1 MPTSATS
8 AVLEPDVVAAIAAE
22 VGCRPQQVEAAAG
35 LFAEGATVPFV
46 ARYRK
51 EVTGGLADAQLEVLA
66 RRRDYFL
73 ELAARRDV
81 ILGSLEEQGKLTP
94 ELEAAVRGTHSK
106 QELEDLYL
114 PYRPKRRTRAQ
125 IARERGLEPLADA
138 LLAGAA
144 GNGLPGALARPFVA
158 AGKGVEDE
166 AAALAGARDILAERL
181 AESAPARAGL
191 RRAMAGSGVLAVR
204 VAAGKETAPD
214 AAVYRDYFAHEEP
227 ARGVPS
233 HRLLA
238 ILRGERDGFLVSEL
252 RIDDVHEVAAL
263 AATWQVP
270 MLTPCGREV
279 AAATIDGYKR
289 LLRPSIANEVR
300 GELRERAEAEAIAV
314 FRANLEALLL
324 QAPFGQLPVMGLDPG
339 LRTGCKLAVV
349 DGTGR
354 VVATEVI
361 YPILHPER
369 EAAAAAT
376 VLALAARHGVRAIA
390 IGNGTA
396 SRETEVFARRV
407 LTDAGEEAVAQVVIA
422 VVPETG
428 ASVYSASAT
437 AREELPDLDVALRGA
452 VCIARRLQD
461 PLAELVKIEPR
472 SLGVGQYQHDVD
484 QKALDRELDTA
495 VEGAVNRVGVE
506 LNSASAPL
514 LRRISGLSERLA
526 RAVVEHRE
534 RQGPYRSRQALLGL
548 PGFGPKTFELAAGF
562 LRVRGGDHPLD
573 ATGVHPE
580 RYAVVQRMAGEL
592 GVPLAELVGNPAL
605 VSRLDFARFADAG
618 QGLGSFTLAD
628 IRVELERP
636 GRDPRPDFRTPKWRA
651 DVTSVK
657 DLAPGMVLEG
667 RVSNVTNFGAFV
679 DIGVHRDG
687 LVHVSELSHRWI
699 GDPRQAVQ
707 VGQVVSVKVLE
718 VDAQRERV
726 SLSLKALEPA
736 EAVVQAR
743 QEGSRGGGGGR
754 SEREGREGRERGSGR
769 GAEAERAARQ
779 PRAAASGAAGA
790 PPPSSPVGRPRGGE
804 SRRGAER
811 AGAERTGAQQAVP
824 PQAGGAKGARPG
836 ARDSRPGAKESRP
849 SAGAKEARP
858 AAGAATAARPPAKP
872 HATIEDLM
880 RKFNRR

>member
-1 MPTSATS
+1 MTTSA
-8 AVLEPDVVAAIAAE
+8 ALEPDFVAAIAAE
-22 VGCRPQQVEAAAG
+22 AGCRPQQVEAAAG
-35 LFAEGATVPFV
+35 LFADGATVPFV

-51 EVTGGLADAQLEVLA
+51 EATGGLVDAQLEVLA
-66 RRRDYFL
+66 RRRDYYL
-73 ELAARRDV
+73 ELAARRDAV
-81 ILGSLEEQGKLTP
+81 LGSLAEQGKLTP
-94 ELEAAVRGTHSK
+94 ELAAAVRATHSK

-144 GNGLPGALARPFVA
+144 GGGLPEELARPFVA
-158 AGKGVEDE
+158 AAKGVEDA
-166 AAALAGARDILAERL
+166 AAALAGARDVLAERL

-191 RRAMAGSGVLAVR
+191 RRSMAGSAVLAVR
-204 VAAGKETAPD
+204 VVAGKETAPD
-214 AAVYRDYFAHEEP
+214 AAVYRDYFDHQEP

-238 ILRGERDGFLVSEL
+238 ILRGERDGFLASEL
-252 RIDDVHEVAAL
+252 RLDDVREVAAL
-263 AATWQVP
+263 AASWRVP
-270 MLTPCGREV
+270 LLSPCGREV
-279 AAATIDGYKR
+279 AAATIDGYRR

-361 YPILHPER
+361 FPILHPER

-376 VLALAARHGVRAIA
+376 VLALAALHGVRAIA

-396 SRETEVFARRV
+396 SRETEIFARRV
-407 LTDAGEEAVAQVVIA
+407 LTDAGEEAVAQVVVA

-428 ASVYSASAT
+428 ASIYSASAV
-437 AREELPDLDVALRGA
+437 AREELPDLDVSLRGA
-452 VCIARRLQD
+452 VSIARRLQD

-534 RQGPYRSRQALLGL
+534 RRGPYRSRQALLRL

-592 GVPLAELVGNPAL
+592 GVPVADLVGNPAL
-605 VSRLDFARFADAG
+605 VSRLDFARFVDAE
-618 QGLGSFTLAD
+618 QGLGSFTLGD
-628 IRVELERP
+628 IRAELERP

-657 DLAPGMVLEG
+657 DLTPGMVLEG

-679 DIGVHRDG
+679 DVGVHRDG

-718 VDAQRERV
+718 VDAERERV
-726 SLSLKALEPA
+726 SLSLKALEAP
-736 EAVVQAR
+736 EAQP
-743 QEGSRGGGGGR
+743 GS
-754 SEREGREGRERGSGR
+754 GREGRERGVGRAVGEAEKGR
-769 GAEAERAARQ
+769 GGKGRAGGAGRNEHGG
-779 PRAAASGAAGA
+779 RAAAAASAAG
-790 PPPSSPVGRPRGGE
+790 PPPSTPAARPRGAA
-804 SRRGAER
+804 SLP
-811 AGAERTGAQQAVP
+811 GAQPA
-824 PQAGGAKGARPG
+824 
-836 ARDSRPGAKESRP
+836 GAKESRP
-849 SAGAKEARP
+849 GT
-858 AAGAATAARPPAKP
+858 GAARPPAKP

-880 RKFNRR
+880 HKFNRR

>member
-22 VGCRPQQVEAAAG
+22 VGCRPQQVEAAAS

-51 EVTGGLADAQLEVLA
+51 EVTGGLADAQLEILA

-81 ILGSLEEQGKLTP
+81 ILGSLLEQGKLTP

-144 GNGLPGALARPFVA
+144 GSGMPGALARPFVA
-158 AGKGVEDE
+158 ADKGVEDE
-166 AAALAGARDILAERL
+166 AAALAGARDVLAERL

-191 RRAMAGSGVLAVR
+191 RHAMASGVLAVR
-204 VAAGKETAPD
+204 VAAGKEAAPE

-227 ARGVPS
+227 ARDMPS
-233 HRLLA
+233 HRRLA

-252 RIDDVHEVAAL
+252 RIDDVREVAAL

-396 SRETEVFARRV
+396 GRETEVFTRRV

-437 AREELPDLDVALRGA
+437 AREELPDLDVVLRGA
-452 VCIARRLQD
+452 VSIARRLQD

-605 VSRLDFARFADAG
+605 VSRLDFARFADAA
-618 QGLGSFTLAD
+618 QGLGSFTLGD
-628 IRVELERP
+628 IRAELERP

-726 SLSLKALEPA
+726 SLSLKALQAAEPA
-736 EAVVQAR
+736 PVR
-743 QEGSRGGGGGR
+743 QERSR
-754 SEREGREGRERGSGR
+754 SG
-769 GAEAERAARQ
+769 
-779 PRAAASGAAGA
+779 
-790 PPPSSPVGRPRGGE
+790 PPPSAPAARPRGGG
-804 SRRGAER
+804 SSRGAER
-811 AGAERTGAQQAVP
+811 AGTAREGAQQAGAQQAVP
-824 PQAGGAKGARPG
+824 RQAGAKGARPG

-849 SAGAKEARP
+849 
-858 AAGAATAARPPAKP
+858 AAGAAARPPAKP

-880 RKFNRR
+880 HKFNRR

>member
-1 MPTSATS
+1 MTTS
-8 AVLEPDVVAAIAAE
+8 AVLEPDFVAAIAAE
-22 VGCRPQQVEAAAG
+22 VGCRPHQAAAAAA

-51 EVTGGLADAQLEVLA
+51 EVTGGLEDAQLEVLA

-73 ELAARRDV
+73 DLAARRDA
-81 ILGSLEEQGKLTP
+81 ILASLREQGKLTP
-94 ELEAAVRGTHSK
+94 ELEAAVRAAHGK

-144 GNGLPGALARPFVA
+144 SGGMPETLALPFVA
-158 AGKGVEDE
+158 PDKGVEDT
-166 AAALAGARDILAERL
+166 AGALAGARDILAERL
-181 AESAPARAGL
+181 AESAKARAEL
-191 RRAMAGSGVLAVR
+191 RQALTGSGVLAVR
-204 VAAGKETAPD
+204 VVPGKEAETD
-214 AAVYRDYFAHEEP
+214 AAVYRDYFDHQEP
-227 ARGVPS
+227 ARRVPS

-238 ILRGERDGFLVSEL
+238 ILRGERDGFLSSEL
-252 RIDDVHEVAAL
+252 RIDDDREIAGL
-263 AATWQVP
+263 AASWRVP
-270 MLTPCGREV
+270 LQSPCGREV
-279 AAATIDGYKR
+279 AAATADGYKR

-300 GELRERAEAEAIAV
+300 AELREQAEAEAIAV

-354 VVATEVI
+354 VVATDVI
-361 YPILHPER
+361 YAVLRPER
-369 EAAAAAT
+369 EALAAAT

-396 SRETEVFARRV
+396 SRETEVFVRRV
-407 LTDAGEEAVAQVVIA
+407 LTDAGEEAVAQVAVA

-428 ASVYSASAT
+428 ASVYSASAV
-437 AREELPDLDVALRGA
+437 AREELPELDVSLRGA
-452 VCIARRLQD
+452 VSIARRLQD

-484 QKALDRELDTA
+484 QKSLDRELDTA

-514 LRRISGLSERLA
+514 LRRVSGLSERLA

-534 RQGPYRSRQALLGL
+534 RRGPYRSREALLAL
-548 PGFGPKTFELAAGF
+548 PGFGPRTFELAAGF
-562 LRVRGGDHPLD
+562 LRVRGGDNPLD
-573 ATGVHPE
+573 STGVHPE
-580 RYAVVQRMAGEL
+580 RYPVVQRMAGEL
-592 GVPLAELVGNPAL
+592 GVPLGELVGNPAL
-605 VSRLDFARFADAG
+605 VSRLDFARFADAA
-618 QGLGSFTLAD
+618 QGLGSFTLGD
-628 IRVELERP
+628 IRTELERP
-636 GRDPRPDFRTPKWRA
+636 GRDPRPDFRTPKWRP

-657 DLAPGMVLEG
+657 DLTPGMVLEG

-707 VGQVVSVKVLE
+707 VGQIVDVKVLE

-726 SLSLKALEPA
+726 ALSLKALQPVPAPEP
-736 EAVVQAR
+736 R
-743 QEGSRGGGGGR
+743 
-754 SEREGREGRERGSGR
+754 
-769 GAEAERAARQ
+769 
-779 PRAAASGAAGA
+779 PAAAAPAGKPRPAPAASETKQ
-790 PPPSSPVGRPRGGE
+790 P
-804 SRRGAER
+804 
-811 AGAERTGAQQAVP
+811 
-824 PQAGGAKGARPG
+824 RPG
-836 ARDSRPGAKESRP
+836 AGAKQPQPGGKQAQPGAKP
-849 SAGAKEARP
+849 FATGAKQSTPGAGKRPEPAPAGKRPAGGERP
-858 AAGAATAARPPAKP
+858 AAKAP
-872 HATIEDLM
+872 ATIEDLM

>member
-1 MPTSATS
+1 MSTS

-51 EVTGGLADAQLEVLA
+51 EVTGGLEDVQLEVLA

-73 ELAARRDV
+73 DLAARRDV
-81 ILGSLEEQGKLTP
+81 ILASLAEQGKLTP
-94 ELEAAVRGTHSK
+94 ELEAAVRGTRSK

-125 IARERGLEPLADA
+125 VARERGLEPLADA

-144 GNGLPGALARPFVA
+144 GSGPPEALARPFVA
-158 AGKGVEDE
+158 AGKGVESPE
-166 AAALAGARDILAERL
+166 AAIAGARDILAERL

-191 RRAMAGSGVLAVR
+191 RRAMADSGVLAVR
-204 VAAGKETAPD
+204 VVTGKDTAPD

-238 ILRGERDGFLVSEL
+238 ILRGERDGYLVSEL
-252 RIDDVHEVAAL
+252 RIDDVREVAGL
-263 AATWQVP
+263 AATWKVP
-270 MLTPCGREV
+270 MLTPCGRQV

-300 GELRERAEAEAIAV
+300 AELRERAEAEAIAV

-369 EAAAAAT
+369 EAAATAT

-407 LTDAGEEAVAQVVIA
+407 LADAGEEAVAQVVIA

-428 ASVYSASAT
+428 ASVYSASAI
-437 AREELPDLDVALRGA
+437 AREELPDLDVSLRGA
-452 VCIARRLQD
+452 VSIARRLQD

-472 SLGVGQYQHDVD
+472 SMGVGQYQHDVD

-495 VEGAVNRVGVE
+495 VEGAVHRVGVE

-514 LRRISGLSERLA
+514 LRRVSGLSERLA

-548 PGFGPKTFELAAGF
+548 PGFGPKTYELAAGF

-592 GVPLAELVGNPAL
+592 GVPVAELVGNPAL
-605 VSRLDFARFADAG
+605 VSRLDFARFADAA
-618 QGLGSFTLAD
+618 QGLGSFTLGD

-636 GRDPRPDFRTPKWRA
+636 GRDPRPDFRTPKWRP

-687 LVHVSELSHRWI
+687 LVHVSELSNRWI

-718 VDAQRERV
+718 VDTQRERV
-726 SLSLKALEPA
+726 SLSLKALEAP
-736 EAVVQAR
+736 EPRPVR
-743 QEGSRGGGGGR
+743 QEGSRSDRGDRSGPSGGSGR
-754 SEREGREGRERGSGR
+754 SGREGRERGAGR
-769 GAEAERAARQ
+769 GAGGERAARE
-779 PRAAASGAAGA
+779 PRAAASASAAG
-790 PPPSSPVGRPRGGE
+790 PPPSTPAARPRGSG
-804 SRRGAER
+804 SPRGAER
-811 AGAERTGAQQAVP
+811 AGVERAGAQQAGAQ
-824 PQAGGAKGARPG
+824 QARAQQAGAKGARQG
-836 ARDSRPGAKESRP
+836 ARDSRPGGKESRP
-849 SAGAKEARP
+849 GT
-858 AAGAATAARPPAKP
+858 GTAATAARPPAKP